1 MGKERVIYAS
11 GEFRWFRQVHSKKPL
26 SSLCSSF
33 PLFGVNHRHEFCYFC
48 FISFWIFYLLEIVYT
63 YIYRQINLF
72 FNKILNVLGLWDS
85 FGSCE

>member
-11 GEFRWFRQVHSKKPL
+11 GEFRWFRQVHSKKTTL
-26 SSLCSSF
+26 LTLFLISSLWSQ
-33 PLFGVNHRHEFCYFC
+33 PHEFYYFC
-48 FISFWIFYLLEIVYT
+48 FILLDILPSGDSL

>member
-33 PLFGVNHRHEFCYFC
+33 PLFGVNHMNFTTFVL
-48 FISFWIFYLLEIVYT
+48 SFWIFYLLEIVYT
-63 YIYRQINLF
+63 YIDR
-72 FNKILNVLGLWDS
+72 
-85 FGSCE
+85 